1 MNTDKF
7 QEVLVNSGTILIV
20 LPKDPPFDA
29 VAAALSLYLS
39 LSNYGKKLSVF
50 CPSQMLVEFSQL
62 VGVDRVGQELGN
74 KNLTISLKDYPA
86 DNIER
91 VSYNIENGQMQLAI
105 IPKEG
110 IEAPLPEQIVASY
123 SGMSSAELVIFVGEG
138 DDVALEE
145 IVSIPHSVLILHNYK
160 THIPQIGRRRHTVEI
175 VNGGASC
182 YSELVGWLLIE
193 SNLPLDQDIAHN
205 LMLGIAQAT
214 RNYTISAI
222 RPETFELVAKLM
234 RISGKIGSQPVQQQT
249 QAPPDWLSPKVYKGD
264 TLP

>member
-7 QEVLVNSGTILIV
+7 QEVLVKSGNILIV
-20 LPKDPPFDA
+20 LPKDPPFDT
-29 VAAALSLYLS
+29 VAAALSLHLS
-39 LSNYGKKLSVF
+39 LANYGKKLSVF

-62 VGVDRVGQELGN
+62 VGVDRVGGELGN
-74 KNLTISLKDYPA
+74 KNLTLSLKDYPA

-91 VSYNIENGQMQLAI
+91 VSYNIENGRMQLAI
-105 IPKEG
+105 ISKEG
-110 IEAPLPEQIVASY
+110 VEAPLPEQIVASY
-123 SGMSSAELVIFVGEG
+123 SGMSSVELVIFVGEG

-145 IVSIPHSVLILHNYK
+145 IVRVPHSALILHNYK
-160 THIPQIGRRRHTVEI
+160 TYLPQIGRRRHTVEI
-175 VNGGASC
+175 VNGGTSC

-193 SNLPLDQDIAHN
+193 SKLPLDQDTAHN

-214 RNYTISAI
+214 RNYTISAL

-234 RISGKIGSQPVQQQT
+234 RITGKGSQPVQQQT

-264 TLP
+264 TIP